1 MASVIKI
8 NTSNSS
14 RVLLLSG
21 PFQCIAYHAYAQLP
35 ARKHRSPVIPRV
47 ACFTEHEHPPCI
59 YIVSLEFR
67 IWKVPEQTA
76 PSVHLYS
83 PLRSEDSLPCLQFSR
98 EYLDSGRHNSHCHAG
113 KGGKQRAQP
122 CAGVAGCAP
131 QKTVFL
137 LVGQCLNCV
146 H

>member
-21 PFQCIAYHAYAQLP
+21 PFQCIAYHAYVQLP
-35 ARKHRSPVIPRV
+35 ARKHRSPVIPCV

-83 PLRSEDSLPCLQFSR
+83 PLHTSDPRTV
-98 EYLDSGRHNSHCHAG
+98 CHAYNFPVNILTV
-113 KGGKQRAQP
+113 RAII
-122 CAGVAGCAP
+122 AIATLARGESNEHSLA
-131 QKTVFL
+131 
-137 LVGQCLNCV
+137 LVLRDVLPRRRC
-146 H
+146 